1 MRIFQP
7 TVTGSNT
14 TTGSLHISG
23 PVYFYTLETSSVF
36 HVLTYNTASGQ
47 VFFTS
52 SDAFGGRPDDP
63 LNSIQFNYSGNFSGS
78 ANLTFI
84 DNVVYLTGSLN
95 TTGSIILTGS
105 LNTSGST
112 NVIGIS
118 TITGSLNTSGSTN
131 TIGTLY

>member
-36 HVLTYNTASGQ
+36 HVLTYNTSSGQ

-52 SDAFGGRPDDP
+52 SDALGGLGLPDDP
-63 LNSIQFNYSGNFSGS
+63 LNSIQFN
-78 ANLTFI
+78 LTQQI
-84 DNVVYLTGSLN
+84 Y
-95 TTGSIILTGS
+95 
-105 LNTSGST
+105 
-112 NVIGIS
+112 
-118 TITGSLNTSGSTN
+118 
-131 TIGTLY
+131 